1 MSDGPANPGFRS
13 CYERSNLGP
22 EPEPA
27 TRHPTVASSP
37 LLGGAPRGHDAEP
50 TPEAPVPTA
59 VPAPRPVDLVEIA
72 SLFDQLFDG
81 DPADRDGD
89 ALLAALVAHPDG
101 DVSIRLLAT
110 GVGAA
115 ILAVARPPG
124 GSLALALGI
133 GGWQAPLDD
142 AAPRSVR
149 PSLHPQRRR
158 VYSTTVIGGPDGD
171 LVTVLRVAGDAD
183 VTIITD
189 PGFGRVPEALRHCWA
204 RRPEAP

>member
-1 MSDGPANPGFRS
+1 M
-13 CYERSNLGP
+13 
-22 EPEPA
+22 
-27 TRHPTVASSP
+27 
-37 LLGGAPRGHDAEP
+37 
-50 TPEAPVPTA
+50 PTA

-110 GVGAA
+110 GVGATIIA
-115 ILAVARPPG
+115 AARPPD
-124 GSLALALGI
+124 GSVALALGI

-142 AAPRSVR
+142 SAARSVR
-149 PSLHPQRRR
+149 PSRHPLRRR

-183 VTIITD
+183 VTVITD